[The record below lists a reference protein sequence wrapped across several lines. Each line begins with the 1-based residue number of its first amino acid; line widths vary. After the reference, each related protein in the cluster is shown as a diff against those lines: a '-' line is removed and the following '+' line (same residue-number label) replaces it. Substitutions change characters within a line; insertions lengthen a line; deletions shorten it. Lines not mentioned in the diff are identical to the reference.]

1 MRKIFTLVCSVAAMF
16 ACASQSS
23 AANQKHLVGEL
34 DKAEVVGVNHSIKS
48 AYAPVASS
56 TQARADEAGEWVKVS
71 TGIWYEG
78 PLAARFTDVDA
89 AQWDVDIYQNESK
102 PGWIRLNPYT
112 ADTPP
117 AQLLGAA
124 NEAWLEICVADP
136 QKAYFLD
143 WTVFNSFLYG
153 SYCPENGWSGTSGYG
168 NLTDGVLTFP
178 AGTVVYLGS
187 EGYYMLNGEIK
198 IVLDKSTY
206 VDYTVSADVPF
217 CSTSADQH
225 VSFTKSDAISTV
237 KMVAL
242 EGYYPMNDNNA
253 SVVAAQGTDVTPYV
267 GQQVSLGLP
276 GPNAEYSVLYV
287 GLDADGNIKA
297 QGVKYTFIV
306 DDDSSK
312 WTPIGEATYTEG
324 IISEMFT
331 DVDPVDLTCTIEES
345 VERPGYYRLV
355 NPYQTSQF
363 AVSHTHNH
371 YLYIDATDPN
381 HVYVEPSAL
390 GVYIN
395 SNFGEAAT
403 QSWGYQYLDD
413 VATGET
419 RGVWGKLEN
428 GVITVPAFRIQLSAY
443 QDAAWLN
450 LFDFTVDPAQAASS
464 FKVVLPKQVPSSL
477 SLISVVDGQAEVLP
491 LVLESDGVFSGEI
504 EVNSPYF
511 YFAELETETPAEN
524 TAALLAAVSGAKRYW
539 GAEEPNKEVTEGGEF
554 NFVEAA
560 EPNAFKVATD
570 KELPLAIKLSLDF
583 TKGTLAVQSVQ
594 TGVESVNADNTGSE
608 AVEYFNL
615 QGMKINTPAAGQIVI
630 RRQGGKS
637 SMIIK

>member
-16 ACASQSS
+16 AFANHSS
-23 AANQKHLVGEL
+23 AANQRHIAGEF

-56 TQARADEAGEWVKVS
+56 AQARADEEGEWVKVS
-71 TGIWYEG
+71 TGIWFEG
-78 PLAARFTDVDA
+78 PLAARFTDVNA

-117 AQLLGAA
+117 AQLLGRA
-124 NEAWLEICVADP
+124 NEAWLEICVTDP
-136 QKAYFLD
+136 AKAYFLD
-143 WTVFNSFLYG
+143 WTAFGAFLYG
-153 SYCPENGWSGTSGYG
+153 SYCTENGFNASEYG

-178 AGTVVYLGS
+178 VGTVVYQNGQSFYL
-187 EGYYMLNGEIK
+187 LNGEIK
-198 IVLDKSTY
+198 IILDKSTY

-217 CSTSADQH
+217 CSTSTDQY
-225 VSFTKSDAISTV
+225 VSFSKSDAISTV
-237 KMVAL
+237 KIVAL
-242 EGYYPMNDNNA
+242 EGSYPMNDNNA
-253 SVVAAQGTDVTPYV
+253 SVVAAQGIDVTSYV
-267 GQQVSLGLP
+267 GQAVSLGLT
-276 GPNAEYSVLYV
+276 GPNTEYSVLYV
-287 GLDADGNIKA
+287 GLDADGNIKT

-306 DDDSSK
+306 DDESSK

-324 IISEMFT
+324 VISEMFT

-390 GVYIN
+390 GAYIN
-395 SNFGEAAT
+395 SNFGEAAAE
-403 QSWGYQYLDD
+403 SWGYQYLDD

-419 RGVWGKLEN
+419 KGVWGKLEN

-450 LFDFTVDPAQAASS
+450 IFDFTVDPAQAASP

-477 SLISVVDGQAEVLP
+477 SLISVVDGQPEVLP

-511 YFAELETETPAEN
+511 YFAELETETPAES
-524 TAALLAAVSGAKRYW
+524 TSALLAAVSGAKRYW
-539 GAEEPNKEVTEGGEF
+539 GAEEPNKEVTEGAEF
-554 NFVEAA
+554 NFVEAD

-583 TKGTLAVQSVQ
+583 SKGTLAVQSVQ
-594 TGVESVNADNTGSE
+594 TGVESVNSDAGSE

-615 QGMKINTPAAGQIVI
+615 QGMRIANPAAGQIVI

-637 SMIIK
+637 SMIVK

>member
-1 MRKIFTLVCSVAAMF
+1 MRKIFTLVCSVAALF
-16 ACASQSS
+16 AFANQSS
-23 AANQKHLVGEL
+23 ASNPKHLAGEL
-34 DKAEVVGVNHSIKS
+34 AKAEVVGVNHSIKS

-56 TQARADEAGEWVKVS
+56 TQDRADEVTDWEKVS
-71 TGIWYEG
+71 TGIWFEG
-78 PLAARFTDVDA
+78 PLAARFTDVEPG
-89 AQWDVDIYQNESK
+89 QWDVDIYTSKSK

-117 AQLLGAA
+117 AQLLGVA
-124 NEAWLEICVADP
+124 NDSWLEICVADP
-136 QKAYFLD
+136 AKAYFLD
-143 WTVFNSFLYG
+143 WTIFNSFLYG
-153 SYCPENGWSGTSGYG
+153 SYCTENGWDGASGYG

-178 AGTVVYLGS
+178 VETVVYLGS
-187 EGYYMLNGEIK
+187 GGYSLLNGEIK

-217 CSTSADQH
+217 CSTSTDQY
-225 VSFTKSDAISTV
+225 VAFTKSDAITTV
-237 KMVAL
+237 KAVAL
-242 EGYYPMNDNNA
+242 EGAYPMNDNNA
-253 SVVAAQGTDVTPYV
+253 SVVATQGIDVTSYV
-267 GQQVSLGLP
+267 GRAVSLGLT
-276 GPNAEYSVLYV
+276 GPNTEYSVLYV

-306 DDDSSK
+306 EDDSSK

-324 IISEMFT
+324 VICEMFT
-331 DVDPVDLTCTIEES
+331 DVDPVDLTCTIEEN

-355 NPYQTSQF
+355 NPYQASQF
-363 AVSHTHNH
+363 GVSHTHNH
-371 YLYIDATDPN
+371 YLYINATDPN

-390 GVYIN
+390 GAYIN

-413 VATGET
+413 VAAGET
-419 RGVWGKLEN
+419 DGVWGKLEN

-443 QDAAWLN
+443 QDGAWLN
-450 LFDFTVDPAQAASS
+450 IFDFTADPAQAASP
-464 FKVVLPKQVPSSL
+464 FKVVLPEQVPSSL
-477 SLISVVDGQAEVLP
+477 SLISVVDGQPEVLP

-511 YFAELETETPAEN
+511 YFAELETETPAES
-524 TAALLAAVSGAKRYW
+524 ASALLTAVSGAKRYW

-554 NFVEAA
+554 NFVEAT

-570 KELPLAIKLSLDF
+570 KELPLAITLSLDF
-583 TKGTLAVQSVQ
+583 SKGTLAVQSVQ

-615 QGMKINTPAAGQIVI
+615 QGMRIVNPTAGQIVI

-637 SMIIK
+637 SMIVR